1 MARFE
6 VFKLEGSCMS
16 KLTIITINRNN
27 SERLEKTMHSV
38 FSQTR
43 QDIEYVVVDGASTD
57 GSVEVIR
64 RYAEPF
70 GKRMKWVSEPDSGV
84 YNAMNKGIRMAT
96 GEYLQFLNSGD
107 YLATDD
113 VTERILAEIECQ
125 DNPPMLYGNLY
136 KSYPNGQQVLAKG
149 LHGGQI
155 TLLKMYRY
163 TIHHNSTY
171 IQRRLFEEY
180 GFYDENLKIVSDW
193 KWFLQVIVFGGI
205 APKYIDYPV
214 DVYDMSGISSTNIEL
229 REQERHEVLKDLLP
243 ASILDDYERYSVAM
257 EQFSRR
263 RRYPLFFWTTSFL
276 DRCLAKWESIRGQ
289 CVSPF
294 RK

>member
-1 MARFE
+1 MR
-6 VFKLEGSCMS
+6 
-16 KLTIITINRNN
+16 KLTIITINRDNA
-27 SERLEKTMHSV
+27 EGLEKTMRSV
-38 FSQTR
+38 LSQTC

-64 RYAEPF
+64 RYAESF
-70 GKRMKWVSEPDSGV
+70 GERMNWVSEPDSGV

-125 DNPPMLYGNLY
+125 DNPPILYGNLY
-136 KSYPNGQQVLAKG
+136 KSYPNGRQVLAKG
-149 LHGGQI
+149 LHGCKI

-163 TIHHNSTY
+163 TLHHNSTY

-180 GFYDENLKIVSDW
+180 GVYDENLKIVSDW

-205 APKYIDYPV
+205 VPKYIDYPI
-214 DVYDMSGISSTNIEL
+214 DVYDMSGISSTNKEL
-229 REQERHEVLKDLLP
+229 KEQEHQEVLKDLLP
-243 ASILDDYERYSVAM
+243 PAILDDYEQYSVAM
-257 EQFSRR
+257 ERFSRR
-263 RRYPLFFWTTSFL
+263 KRYPLFFWITSFL
-276 DRCLAKWESIRGQ
+276 DRCIAKWENTRDQI
-289 CVSPF
+289 VS
-294 RK
+294 RVRR